1 MSYIGVSMAKHHS
14 FATAAEVEDRAVTT
28 RPSSTANFYVDSL
41 DKVPGAS
48 SGDFTINKNQSLF
61 NGFFHRI
68 AVNEVVMDWGL
79 PNVAEWWGN
88 NFIIVGV
95 DDGSGP
101 LATTYVVTIDQGF
114 YSILEVLN
122 AIVTQLNA
130 APGQTATFSVGTSSS
145 QVGLLATQDFIIYYP
160 QVATDPLIPA
170 GSAPNYD
177 RAYYLG
183 RALFSSDQMYANSVM
198 PAPIIAPQF
207 NSIYPIVSP
216 LVLGTRYVDIVS
228 TQLTYNQDLKD
239 STTAQYQ
246 RDVLYRWYFAWSEQS
261 QVEQLAGP
269 PTVYP
274 FYVIQ
279 GYKAF
284 NQRRVLPYPK
294 QIRWDNSQPIGQV
307 SFQSYDDRGRLID
320 VTKFTPNANY
330 NFQMSML
337 LSEN

>member
-1 MSYIGVSMAKHHS
+1 MSFIGVQMAKHHS
-14 FATAAEVEDRAVTT
+14 FANAAEVEDRAVTT

-41 DKVPGAS
+41 DKVPGSS
-48 SGDFTINKNQSLF
+48 SGDFVINKNQSLF

-88 NFIIVGV
+88 NFLVVSVNQGV
-95 DDGSGP
+95 P
-101 LATTYVVTIDQGF
+101 LGATFTITIDQGF
-114 YSILEVLN
+114 YSILDLLN
-122 AIVTQLNA
+122 QIVTKLNS
-130 APGQTATFSVGTSSS
+130 APGQGATFSVGTSSQ
-145 QVGLLATQDFIIYYP
+145 QVGLLCTAEFAIYQPPNGQDAT
-160 QVATDPLIPA
+160 VPA
-170 GSAPNYD
+170 GSAPYYD
-177 RAYYLG
+177 PAYYLG
-183 RALFSSDQMYANSVM
+183 RGLFSSDQMYTGVM
-198 PAPIIAPQF
+198 PAPIVAPQF
-207 NSIYPIVSP
+207 NDTFPIVSP

-228 TQLTYNQDLKD
+228 PQLTYNQDLKD
-239 STTAQYQ
+239 NTTSPQV

-261 QVEQLAGP
+261 QVESIAGP

-274 FYVIQ
+274 FYIIQ

-294 QIRWDNSQPIGQV
+294 QIRWESNQPIGQV